1 MWPGSTR
8 FIDTLKLPVTELRN
22 PVSDFQWSAMAFLSH
37 FALGYLVAFLLTLS
51 TLIMCSCFTAGP
63 IEYSIRRYLFW
74 LCLSLSIVVHVLED
88 YSLGWF

>member
-37 FALGYLVAFLLTLS
+37 FALGYLVAFLL
-51 TLIMCSCFTAGP
+51 
-63 IEYSIRRYLFW
+63 
-74 LCLSLSIVVHVLED
+74 
-88 YSLGWF
+88 